1 MLNELMGEVNKEK
14 KKQISGQQIKADVP
28 AQQQKQTNKSKVKV
42 EEDDIA
48 KMLADLG

>member
-1 MLNELMGEVNKEK
+1 MLNELMGEINADK
-14 KKQISGQQIKADVP
+14 KKKIANQQINANVP
-28 AQQQKQTNKSKVKV
+28 AGQMKQTSKAK